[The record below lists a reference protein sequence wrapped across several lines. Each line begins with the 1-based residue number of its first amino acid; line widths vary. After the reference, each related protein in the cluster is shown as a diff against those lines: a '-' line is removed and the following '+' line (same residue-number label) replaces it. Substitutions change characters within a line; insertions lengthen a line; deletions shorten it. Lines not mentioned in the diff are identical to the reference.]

1 MTEPLST
8 FQFAPEIEQSMVSL
22 CFYAPERIATLK
34 RELDPQV
41 HFTRP
46 ELRYILEAIELAYR
60 ELGSRDFASV
70 IQTLRELSRLEACGG
85 PSGVNSVFEEY
96 RYGFSSPEAQEE
108 IFAHYIEILK
118 AYAQARSNQ
127 PPVNVYRFLRG
138 DITLV
143 KNKTHVSDRSP
154 DWIGEGKV
162 AGRPYRASAFSHQ
175 DKNGQSVLAISL
187 CPK

>member
-1 MTEPLST
+1 MEPPPT
-8 FQFAPEIEQSMVSL
+8 FHFAPEIEQSLVSL
-22 CFYAPERIATLK
+22 CFYAPERIALLK
-34 RELDPQV
+34 RELDPRV

-46 ELRYILEAIELAYR
+46 ELRHILEAIDLAYR
-60 ELGSRDFASV
+60 ELGSTDFASV
-70 IQTLRELSRLEACGG
+70 IQTLRELGRLEDCGG
-85 PSGVNSVFEEY
+85 PCGVNAVFEEY
-96 RYGFSSPEAQEE
+96 RYGLSSPDALEQ
-108 IFAHYIEILK
+108 IFAYYIEMLK

-143 KNKTHVSDRSP
+143 KNKTRTTDRCP

-162 AGRPYRASAFSHQ
+162 AGRTYRASAFGNQ

>member
-1 MTEPLST
+1 MEPPAT

-22 CFYAPERIATLK
+22 CFYAPERIAVLK

-46 ELRYILEAIELAYR
+46 ELRHILEAIELAYR
-60 ELGSRDFASV
+60 ELGASDFASV
-70 IQTLRELSRLEACGG
+70 ICVLRELRRLEDCGG
-85 PSGVNSVFEEY
+85 VERVNAIFEEY
-96 RYGFSSPEAQEE
+96 RYGFSSPEALEE
-108 IFAHYIEILK
+108 IFAHYIEMLK

-127 PPVNVYRFLRG
+127 PQVNVYRFLRG

-143 KNKTHVSDRSP
+143 KNKTRSTDRCP

-162 AGRPYRASAFSHQ
+162 AGHTYRASAFSNQ

>member
-1 MTEPLST
+1 MEPPPT
-8 FQFAPEIEQSMVSL
+8 FDFAPEIEQSLVSL
-22 CFYAPERIATLK
+22 CFYAPDRIAVLK

-46 ELRYILEAIELAYR
+46 ELRHILEAIDLAYR
-60 ELGSRDFASV
+60 ELGASDFASV
-70 IQTLRELSRLEACGG
+70 IQILKELERLEDCGG
-85 PSGVNSVFEEY
+85 PSGVNQVLEEY
-96 RYGFSSPEAQEE
+96 RYGFSSEQAQEQ
-108 IFAHYIEILK
+108 ILAHYIEMLK
-118 AYAQARSNQ
+118 AYASARSNQ
-127 PPVNVYRFLRG
+127 PQVNVYRFARG

-143 KNKTHVSDRSP
+143 KNKTRTNDRCP

-162 AGRPYRASAFSHQ
+162 AGRTYRASAFSNQ

>member
-1 MTEPLST
+1 MEPPPT
-8 FQFAPEIEQSMVSL
+8 FHFATEIEQSMVSL
-22 CFYAPERIATLK
+22 CFYAPERIAVLK

-46 ELRYILEAIELAYR
+46 ELRFILEAIELAYR
-60 ELGSRDFASV
+60 ELGMSDFASV
-70 IQTLRELSRLEACGG
+70 IQTLRELRRLEDCGG
-85 PSGVNSVFEEY
+85 PERVNAVFEEY
-96 RYGFSSPEAQEE
+96 RYGLSSEQALEE
-108 IFAHYIEILK
+108 IFAHYIEMLK

-127 PPVNVYRFLRG
+127 PQVNVYRFIRG

-143 KNKTHVSDRSP
+143 KNKTRVNDRSP

-162 AGRPYRASAFSHQ
+162 AGRTYRATAFSNQ